1 MPCGKYHSRE
11 PKVVVSE
18 GQKKKMELEAGS
30 QGREAPLGMALKVIE
45 GFVRSQDRF
54 LWLEV
59 EGSSRKAGVFL
70 GLLGQ

>member
-1 MPCGKYHSRE
+1 ME
-11 PKVVVSE
+11 P
-18 GQKKKMELEAGS
+18 EAGS
-30 QGREAPLGMALKVIE
+30 QGREAPLGMALKGIE
-45 GFVRSQDRF
+45 GFLGSQDRF